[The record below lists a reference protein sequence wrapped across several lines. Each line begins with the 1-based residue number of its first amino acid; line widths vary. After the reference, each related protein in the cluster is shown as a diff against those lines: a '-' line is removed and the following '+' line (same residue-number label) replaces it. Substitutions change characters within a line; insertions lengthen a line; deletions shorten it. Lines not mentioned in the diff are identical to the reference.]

1 MKILGKSTPLLLLI
15 TIALL
20 LSTETL
26 LSRKITLSP
35 ENIKYFEV
43 YTDSQSGGN
52 TTSKI
57 IDSHPI
63 FEWRC
68 KMINST
74 LEFPFCSYQII
85 LRQNDDWK
93 NGIDL
98 SLFHTFKL
106 WLEYEGNATSLRIFL
121 RNYSPDFGLTD
132 DFTSTKYN
140 SLDVNV
146 EHLQDGLTFN
156 FSNFNVPDWWQRERK
171 LAPIFMSPD
180 FSNVV
185 SLDIQTGSSVKTGRH
200 HFKFKKI
207 ELHGQWFSTKNWYFG
222 ILVFWIF
229 FIFLKSLLSQLSLH
243 SRIQSSEKRESQ
255 LSKLNQHLDIKSK
268 KLLKESI
275 TDPLTG
281 AYNRAGAAQYIKVA
295 QDELKSKDLS
305 FSLIFLDIDHFK
317 SINDTFGH
325 DAGDK
330 VLIELSALLQ
340 KNVRTSDALIRWGG
354 EEFVIICR
362 NTQINEAR
370 WVAEKLKELIS
381 TSIHIGEMYV
391 TSSFGV
397 VEINETSDT
406 AMDDAFKA
414 VDIALYEAK
423 TTGRNKVVIVKPIAK
438 VKVNV

>member
-1 MKILGKSTPLLLLI
+1 MNILGKSTPLLLLI

-35 ENIKYFEV
+35 ENIKHFEI

-52 TTSKI
+52 TTSET
-57 IDSHPI
+57 IDSHQI

-106 WLEYEGNATSLRIFL
+106 WLKYEGNATSLRVFL
-121 RNYSPDFGLTD
+121 RNYSTDFGSTD

-156 FSNFNVPDWWQRERK
+156 FSNFNVPDWWQRERN

-185 SLDIQTGSSVKTGRH
+185 SLDIQTGSSVKEGTH

-207 ELHGQWFSTKNWYFG
+207 ELHGQWISTANWYFG

-229 FIFLKSLLSQLSLH
+229 FIFFKSLRSQLSLR
-243 SRIQSSEKRESQ
+243 SRIQSSEARASQ
-255 LSKLNQHLDIKSK
+255 LSELNQNLDKKSK
-268 KLLKESI
+268 KLLQKSI

-281 AYNRAGAAQYIKVA
+281 AYNRNGANQCIKAAQG
-295 QDELKSKDLS
+295 ELKSKDLS
-305 FSLIFLDIDHFK
+305 FSMILLDIDHFK
-317 SINDTFGH
+317 LINDTYGH

-330 VLIELSALLQ
+330 VLIELSSLTQ
-340 KNVRTSDALIRWGG
+340 KNIRASDAFIRWGG

-362 NTQINEAR
+362 NTQINEANNI
-370 WVAEKLKELIS
+370 AEKLKELIS
-381 TSIHIGEMYV
+381 TSIHIGDKFV

-406 AMDDAFKA
+406 AMDDALKA
-414 VDIALYEAK
+414 VDTALYEAK
-423 TTGRNKVVIVKPIAK
+423 STGRNKVVVVEPSTKS
-438 VKVNV
+438 